1 MIYFL
6 KDLCNTIDEVYVKS
20 ILKGVFIMKHTLK
33 VDQVRDGLWLDSDIT
48 YTQVPG
54 WLGNTT
60 RDLKLSVIRHFQTN
74 DGTRY
79 PVIFWFAGG
88 GWMDTDHNVHL
99 PNLVDFARHG
109 YIVVGVEYRDSN
121 KVQFPGQL
129 EDAKAAI
136 RYIRANAKRFQA
148 DPNRFIAM
156 GESAGGHMASM
167 LGVTNG
173 LNQFDKGAN
182 LDYSSDVQ
190 VAVPFYGVVDPLTA
204 KTGSAS
210 NDFDFVYRNLLGA
223 EPENAPELD
232 SAANP
237 LTYVNSTS
245 TPFLIFHGTED
256 VVVPIKDSEKLYDA
270 LVENNVPTEL
280 YEIEGASH
288 MDVKFL
294 QPQVFKIVMDF
305 LDKYLTQP

>member
-1 MIYFL
+1 M
-6 KDLCNTIDEVYVKS
+6 KQTID
-20 ILKGVFIMKHTLK
+20 
-33 VDQVRDGLWLDSDIT
+33 VDQVRDGLWLDANIT

-60 RDLKLSVIRHFQTN
+60 RDLKLSVIRHFQT
-74 DGTRY
+74 DDDKRY

-88 GWMDTDHNVHL
+88 GWMDTDQNVHL

-109 YIVVGVEYRDSN
+109 YIIVGVEYRDSN

-148 DPNRFIAM
+148 DPNRFVAM

-173 LNQFDKGAN
+173 LKQFDKGAN
-182 LDYSSDVQ
+182 LDYSSDIQ
-190 VAVPFYGVVDPLTA
+190 VAVPFYGVVDPLSA
-204 KTGSAS
+204 KEGSAT

-223 EPENAPELD
+223 EPEDALQLD
-232 SAANP
+232 AAANP
-237 LTYVNSTS
+237 LTYVNSQT
-245 TPFLIFHGTED
+245 TPFLILHGTED
-256 VVVPIKDSEKLYDA
+256 VVVLIKDSERLYDK
-270 LVENNVPTEL
+270 LVENNIPADL
-280 YEIEGASH
+280 YEINGASH
-288 MDVKFL
+288 MDVKFM
-294 QPQVFKIVMDF
+294 QPQVFKIIIEF
-305 LDKYLTQP
+305 LQKHLK

>member
-1 MIYFL
+1 MQYL
-6 KDLCNTIDEVYVKS
+6 VWNLDES
-20 ILKGVFIMKHTLK
+20 LLKGVFTMKKTID
-33 VDQVRDGLWLDSDIT
+33 VEQVRDGLWLDSDIT

-74 DGTRY
+74 DDKRY

-99 PNLVDFARHG
+99 PNLVDFARQG

-121 KVQFPGQL
+121 KIQFPGQL

-136 RYIRANAKRFQA
+136 RYIRANADRFQA
-148 DPNRFIAM
+148 DPDRFVAM

-173 LNQFDKGAN
+173 MKKFDKGNN
-182 LDYSSDVQ
+182 LDFSSDVQ
-190 VAVPFYGVVDPLTA
+190 VAVPFYGVVDPLSA
-204 KTGSAS
+204 KQGSAS

-223 EPENAPELD
+223 EPEVAPDLD
-232 SAANP
+232 AAANP
-237 LTYVNSTS
+237 LTYINDKTV
-245 TPFLIFHGTED
+245 PFLILHGTED
-256 VVVPIKDSEKLYDA
+256 VVVPIKDSEKLYDTLLA
-270 LVENNVPTEL
+270 NNVDADL
-280 YEIEGASH
+280 YELNGASH
-288 MDVKFL
+288 MDAKFL
-294 QPQVFKIVMDF
+294 QPQVFEIITKF
-305 LDKYLTQP
+305 LAEHLN

>member
-1 MIYFL
+1 
-6 KDLCNTIDEVYVKS
+6 
-20 ILKGVFIMKHTLK
+20 MKHTID
-33 VDQVRDGLWLDSDIT
+33 VTQVNDGLWLDTDIT
-48 YTQVPG
+48 YAQIPG

-60 RDLKLSVIRHFQTN
+60 RDLKLSVIRHFQT
-74 DGTRY
+74 DDDTRY

-99 PNLVDFARHG
+99 PNLFDFARQG

-136 RYIRANAKRFQA
+136 RYFRANADRFQA
-148 DPNRFIAM
+148 DPNRFVAM

-173 LNQFDKGAN
+173 LKKFDQGAN

-204 KTGSAS
+204 KQGSIS

-223 EPENAPELD
+223 EPEAAPELD
-232 SAANP
+232 AAANP
-237 LTYVNSTS
+237 LTYINQKTV
-245 TPFLIFHGTED
+245 PFLIFHGTND
-256 VVVPIKDSEKLYDA
+256 VVVPLKDSERLYEA
-270 LVENNVPTEL
+270 LVENGVPAEL
-280 YEIEGASH
+280 YEVQGASH

-294 QPQVFKIVMDF
+294 QPEVFKIILTF
-305 LDKYLTQP
+305 LADHLS

>member
-1 MIYFL
+1 
-6 KDLCNTIDEVYVKS
+6 
-20 ILKGVFIMKHTLK
+20 MKHTLK
-33 VDQVRDGLWLDSDIT
+33 IDQVRDGLWLDSDIT

-74 DGTRY
+74 DDTRY

-136 RYIRANAKRFQA
+136 RYMRANAKRFQA
-148 DPNRFIAM
+148 DPNQFIAM

-173 LNQFDKGAN
+173 LSQFDKGTN

-204 KTGSAS
+204 KKGSAS

-223 EPENAPELD
+223 EPENAPE
-232 SAANP
+232 
-237 LTYVNSTS
+237 
-245 TPFLIFHGTED
+245 

-270 LVENNVPTEL
+270 LVANNVPAEL
-280 YEIEGASH
+280 YEIEDASH

-305 LDKYLTQP
+305 LDKYLPRP